1 LIRALGS
8 AAKALPFTS
17 VPTTLTPVQREV
29 LRLIAAG
36 LGSEATNP
44 QRLSARALAVRDLA
58 TIKGRGVTWS
68 SRITDAGLHVL
79 EHDEYPPG
87 HPRRVASDKLAAR
100 RAQEAAKP
108 TGTQPMRD
116 SAPQATRKA
125 PPRPAPSASRPEPVL
140 VASPAEQRRRGRR
153 PAGDEL
159 FDAEHPDP
167 YDEKILITVKE
178 AAWMLSLPE
187 HAIRQAVANDD
198 LHRVFIGAGTTH
210 YRIVYGSLLAWV
222 NAMPTEPGRRG
233 WRR

>member
-1 LIRALGS
+1 MN
-8 AAKALPFTS
+8 
-17 VPTTLTPVQREV
+17 LTPVQREV

-44 QRLSARALAVRDLA
+44 QRLSARTLAARDLA

-68 SRITDAGLHVL
+68 SRITNAGLHVL
-79 EHDEYPPG
+79 EHDEYPLG
-87 HPRRVASDKLAAR
+87 HARRTAADKQAAR
-100 RAQEAAKP
+100 KAQEAVKEATDARP
-108 TGTQPMRD
+108 SD
-116 SAPQATRKA
+116 SSAAQATKTA
-125 PPRPAPSASRPEPVL
+125 PPRRAARASRPEPVH

-153 PAGDEL
+153 PTGDDL

-187 HAIRQAVANDD
+187 SAIRQAVTNDN
-198 LHRVFIGAGTTH
+198 LHRVFIGSGTTH

-222 NAMPTEPGRRG
+222 NAMPRESGRRWW
-233 WRR
+233 WR